1 MGHLGRASICQKPFP
16 ILVFF
21 DLIPLYLWVHSDG
34 MLMGVQLELCA
45 FFIEL
50 LLWQLI
56 SFWLNLI
63 LCLFPL
69 PVLIVVTASDI

>member
-1 MGHLGRASICQKPFP
+1 
-16 ILVFF
+16 
-21 DLIPLYLWVHSDG
+21 
-34 MLMGVQLELCA
+34 MGVQLELCA

-69 PVLIVVTASDI
+69 PVLIVITASDI